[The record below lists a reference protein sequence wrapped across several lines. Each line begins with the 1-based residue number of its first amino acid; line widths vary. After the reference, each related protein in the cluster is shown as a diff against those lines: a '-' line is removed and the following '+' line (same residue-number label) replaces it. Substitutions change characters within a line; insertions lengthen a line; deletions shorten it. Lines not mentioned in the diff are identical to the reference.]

1 MKAVIPA
8 AGLGTRFLP
17 ATKSQPKEMLPVVDK
32 PTIQY
37 VIEEVASAG
46 INDILIITGRGK
58 RAIEDHFDRAIE
70 LEYILKKEGKEHYLS
85 DLDYLMETIDIYFIR
100 QKVQRGLGDA
110 ILCASKH
117 VGNEPFVV
125 VLGDTILRA
134 QPPCTKQLIELY
146 NKYKSSIIAVEE
158 VPMEKVSSYGI
169 IKGKEISDGV
179 YKIEDLVEKPS
190 IKEAPSNLG
199 IIGAYLLTPEIF
211 DCIRRTPI
219 GKNNEVQLTD
229 AIKLLSEIQPIY
241 AYKFKGRRY
250 DIGNK
255 LDWLKA
261 TIEMALEREE
271 FSPQLEP
278 FIKELIENKN
288 KTKEKIETT
297 YTRYK

>member
-46 INDILIITGRGK
+46 INDVLIITGRGK
-58 RAIEDHFDRAIE
+58 RAIEDHFDKAVE
-70 LEYILKKEGKEHYLS
+70 LEHILKREGKEDYLS

-110 ILCASKH
+110 ILHAAKH
-117 VGNEPFVV
+117 VGNEPFIV

-134 QPPCTKQLIELY
+134 DPPCTKQLISLY
-146 NKYKSSIIAVEE
+146 EKYHASIIAVEE
-158 VPMEKVSSYGI
+158 VPMSKVSSYGI
-169 IKGKEISDGV
+169 VKGKELSDGV

-190 IKEAPSNLG
+190 QKDAPSNLG

-211 DCIRRTPI
+211 DCIRRTPL

-229 AIKLLSEIQPIY
+229 AIKLLGNKQPIY
-241 AYKFKGRRY
+241 AYRFKGRRY

-261 TIEMALEREE
+261 TIEMAIERDE
-271 FSPQLEP
+271 FRGHLEP
-278 FIKELIENKN
+278 FIRELIDCKCAKENKH
-288 KTKEKIETT
+288 EKKVE
-297 YTRYK
+297 R